1 MRSGAQLLGSAQI
14 ANRLTRTTSIS
25 QHRDAAEHT
34 GLVQFFNRI
43 VDLTAQT
50 VIICVDNQ
58 SSLTHLPS
66 PVGAVRELN
75 LVAVTEEQ
83 IFVPRDERVQLRLLR
98 RKSDQ
103 EDSLA
108 RVVPHPPPR
117 IV

>member
-1 MRSGAQLLGSAQI
+1 MRSGAQLRGSAQI
-14 ANRLTRTTSIS
+14 ANRLTQTTSIS

-50 VIICVDNQ
+50 VIIRVDNQ

-83 IFVPRDERVQLRLLR
+83 IFVLRDERVQLRLLR
-98 RKSDQ
+98 LMSFPIC
-103 EDSLA
+103 SLN
-108 RVVPHPPPR
+108 RQR
-117 IV
+117 RS